1 MSKTNGHAE
10 SGIADSVD
18 DIPIEGEDGIED
30 IAQLDKELDKLD
42 SALDKIENWSNSL
55 QGKVAEFLKESRE
68 QNQQAR
74 EEHGKTQKTEEA
86 KTNKEKK

>member
-1 MSKTNGHAE
+1 MSVD
-10 SGIADSVD
+10 IAD
-18 DIPIEGEDGIED
+18 
-30 IAQLDKELDKLD
+30 LDKELDKLD

-86 KTNKEKK
+86 KTNDENK